1 MSDGHIHS
9 SGRQT
14 DNIENFDID
23 LTDNSIENRLK
34 AENGRLRKEL
44 SLNNHIM
51 DVQNRRINE
60 LETTLERTRNN
71 ESLYSVNLAQSMEKV
86 EENMNRTNV
95 RPTVEWIFC
104 CCIFLYLCLTNSFY
118 NLTYPQQKAAAA
130 QSNVTEL
137 KKKVKQLTVRVFFFV
152 CEFTTP

>member
-9 SGRQT
+9 SGRQS
-14 DNIENFDID
+14 DNIENFDTD

-34 AENGRLRKEL
+34 AENSRLRNEV

-60 LETTLERTRNN
+60 LETTLERTRNT

-95 RPTVEWIFC
+95 RCYTVECYFSYC
-104 CCIFLYLCLTNSFY
+104 
-118 NLTYPQQKAAAA
+118 
-130 QSNVTEL
+130 
-137 KKKVKQLTVRVFFFV
+137 
-152 CEFTTP
+152 